1 MLRFP
6 LLSLAFPSFVFSA
19 MLNAILKA
27 ISDWGGVDGCALT
40 LQVPLEP
47 SHKVEPDT
55 FSIETAQ
62 KAAAEQLM
70 AAEHTLAELAGLAGL
85 GAAAAVAVAVSEAEA
100 VLKQAKKAVA
110 AAKPP
115 TLIIKKADVKGQLAK
130 KKAAGDVGGALAGQA
145 EEHKQKR
152 KNIRERLEA
161 KMSDAERATMTQQMA
176 AETKTKSTRQRNRMK
191 LKDFR
196 QKSRDGGNA
205 AAATTAAG
213 GGGAGKEGMVS
224 SVDMKVSM
232 GTVFGWRSRDSARS
246 SDSARSTDS
255 QASSSSGGGGR
266 ASPRSVLSRSGDMA
280 RSRDGPVMLMSVK
293 SKAGRQMLRSRDMT
307 RSVDEDSHSIH
318 TDRFRGSS

>member
-1 MLRFP
+1 
-6 LLSLAFPSFVFSA
+6 

-191 LKDFR
+191 LKDFT

-232 GTVFGWRSRDSARS
+232 GTVLGWRSH
-246 SDSARSTDS
+246 DSARSTDS
-255 QASSSSGGGGR
+255 QASSRSGSGGR
-266 ASPRSVLSRSGDMA
+266 ASPRSVLRRSGDMA

-307 RSVDEDSHSIH
+307 RSVDE
-318 TDRFRGSS
+318 